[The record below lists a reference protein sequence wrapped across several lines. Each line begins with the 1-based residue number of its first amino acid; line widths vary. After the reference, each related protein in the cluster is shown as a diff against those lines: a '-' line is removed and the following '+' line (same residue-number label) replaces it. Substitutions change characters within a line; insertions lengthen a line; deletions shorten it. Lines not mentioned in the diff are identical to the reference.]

1 MRQRAKE
8 QITADLLIFWRAR
21 FAVLLDKLRAH
32 PSSGD
37 AWFWR
42 MQCEIL
48 NYLLHRYAG
57 DAKQPLPEPALD
69 IPFARLVA
77 AQKSEPISSPPVA
90 SRAWPKP
97 PDGAAEGK
105 LPRASVQLRA
115 ALHDI
120 AQGNQDRHTDIH
132 RHRELLAEEKLLR
145 RQQNREAIEWM
156 KAYQEMFGL
165 DLDQEDENPPPPE
178 QLTEDEIV
186 DALADIINM
195 DQPPEQKQT
204 SMNPR
209 SEDTSR

>member
-1 MRQRAKE
+1 
-8 QITADLLIFWRAR
+8 
-21 FAVLLDKLRAH
+21 
-32 PSSGD
+32 
-37 AWFWR
+37 

-69 IPFARLVA
+69 IPFARLAA

-97 PDGAAEGK
+97 PAGAAEGK

-120 AQGNQDRHTDIH
+120 AQGNQDRHTDLH
-132 RHRELLAEEKLLR
+132 RHRELLAEEKLLQ
-145 RQQNREAIEWM
+145 RQLNREAIEWM
-156 KAYQEMFGL
+156 KAYAEIFGL
-165 DLDQEDENPPPPE
+165 YLGEEDESAPPE

-186 DALADIINM
+186 EALAEIINM